1 MHVSAILGNKG
12 NAIYSV
18 DPGDNVSVAI
28 DILSEK
34 RIGAVLVVTSGNL
47 CGVFSERDIVR
58 TLKSVGAGAL
68 NRPVEEFMTKELF
81 TCGME
86 DTIDHLM
93 GLMTEKRV
101 RHVPVI
107 DDGKLAGM
115 ITIGDVVK
123 FRISE
128 VVAETDAL
136 KSYIASG

>member
-12 NAIYSV
+12 NAIFSV
-18 DPGDNVSVAI
+18 EPGDNVSVAI
-28 DILSEK
+28 DILSDK
-34 RIGAVLVVTSGNL
+34 RIGAVLVVADGDL

-68 NRPVEEFMTKELF
+68 GRPVKEFMTKELF

-107 DDGKLAGM
+107 DNGKLAGM